1 MGAQMRVYR
10 RRIKSVQQ
18 TKKITKAMELIA
30 SSRIVKAQR
39 ALAAALP
46 YTRELVLAISAAVSM
61 SAESDHPLI
70 SQKDNRKRA
79 AVLLIGSDRGLA
91 GAYSSNII
99 REGEGLNAFLREQGI
114 EPVHFLVGRKVVNFY
129 KFRERYIE
137 GEYVGFTDQPTVEDA
152 KEVALGLL
160 ASFLSDSQTEGGT
173 DEIHIVYTHFVN
185 MGRQEVRIRRILPIE
200 VVEQIVNASGQAELA
215 PVRDSDGTQAAA
227 AVAASAMP
235 LYEFEPDA
243 DTVLDELLPRY
254 VENLVYTALLEA
266 AASEH
271 AARRRAMKSATD
283 NAEELIKSLTLQAN
297 QARQTEI
304 TQEISEIVGG
314 ADALAS
320 ATAGS

>member
-1 MGAQMRVYR
+1 MGAQLRVYR

-30 SSRIVKAQR
+30 SSRIVKAQNQ
-39 ALAAALP
+39 LAAALP

-61 SAESDHPLI
+61 SAETEHPLT
-70 SQKDNRKRA
+70 SQADNRRRA
-79 AVLLIGSDRGLA
+79 AVLLVAADRGLA

-99 REGEGLNAFLREQGI
+99 REGEALNAFLREQGV
-114 EPVHFLVGRKVVNFY
+114 EPVHFLVGRKLVNY
-129 KFRERYIE
+129 YRFRERPIE
-137 GEYVGFTDQPTVEDA
+137 GEYIGFTDQPTVEDA
-152 KEVALGLL
+152 KEIAIGLL
-160 ASFLSDSQTEGGT
+160 ASFLSDSVTEGGV
-173 DEIHIVYTHFVN
+173 DELHIVYTHFVN

-200 VVEQIVNASGQAELA
+200 VVEQAVGAGWEAELRA
-215 PVRDSDGTQAAA
+215 QRSLEESSQTPPPAQL
-227 AVAASAMP
+227 MP
-235 LYEFEPDA
+235 LYEFEPDP
-243 DTVLDELLPRY
+243 DSVLNALLPRY

-283 NAEELIKSLTLQAN
+283 NAEELIKSLSQQAN
-297 QARQTEI
+297 QARQSEI

>member
-1 MGAQMRVYR
+1 MGAQLRVYR

-30 SSRIVKAQR
+30 SSRIVKAQNR
-39 ALAAALP
+39 LNAALP
-46 YTRELVLAISAAVSM
+46 YTRELVMAISAAVSL
-61 SAESDHPLI
+61 SADTEHPLT
-70 SQKDNRKRA
+70 RKADKRRRA
-79 AVLLIGSDRGLA
+79 AVLLIAADRGLA

-114 EPVHFLVGRKVVNFY
+114 EPVPFLVGRKVANY
-129 KFRERYIE
+129 YRFRDRRIE
-137 GEYVGFTDQPTVEDA
+137 GEYVGFTDQPTVDDA
-152 KEVALGLL
+152 KDVALGLL
-160 ASFLSDSQTEGGT
+160 ASFLSDSETEGGT
-173 DEIHIVYTHFVN
+173 DEIHVVYTHFVN

-200 VVEQIVNASGQAELA
+200 VVEQVVTATSDEIHPVAE
-215 PVRDSDGTQAAA
+215 G
-227 AVAASAMP
+227 AASRPNGAVVMP
-235 LYEFEPDA
+235 LYEFEPDP
-243 DTVLDELLPRY
+243 DTVLNALLPRY
-254 VENLVYTALLEA
+254 VENIVYTALLEA

-283 NAEELIKSLTLQAN
+283 NAEELIRNLTRQAN
-297 QARQTEI
+297 QARQAEI

>member
-70 SQKDNRKRA
+70 SQEDNRKRA

-129 KFRERYIE
+129 KFRERYVE

-152 KEVALGLL
+152 KDVALGLL
-160 ASFLSDSQTEGGT
+160 ASFLSDSETEGGT

-200 VVEQIVNASGQAELA
+200 VVEQVIGSGGLPELQ

-227 AVAASAMP
+227 AVAEAMP

-254 VENLVYTALLEA
+254 VENLVYTALLEG

-283 NAEELIKSLTLQAN
+283 NAEELIKSLTQQAN

-314 ADALAS
+314 ADALSS
-320 ATAGS
+320 ANAGS

>member
-39 ALAAALP
+39 HLNAALP
-46 YTRELVLAISAAVSM
+46 YTRELVAAISAAVSM

-70 SQKDNRKRA
+70 SSRDDHKRA
-79 AVLLIGSDRGLA
+79 AVLLVGSDRGLA
-91 GAYSSNII
+91 GAFSSNII
-99 REGEGLNAFLREQGI
+99 REGEGLNAFLAEQGVD
-114 EPVHFLVGRKVVNFY
+114 PVHFVVGRKVANY
-129 KFRERYIE
+129 YRFRERYVE
-137 GEYVGFTDQPTVEDA
+137 GQYVGFTDQPTVEDA
-152 KEVALGLL
+152 KEIALGLL
-160 ASFLSDSQTEGGT
+160 ASFLSDSDTEGGT
-173 DEIHIVYTHFVN
+173 DEIHVVYTHFLN

-200 VVEQIVNASGQAELA
+200 VVEQVVGPEGTDERLIQGEDAQAL
-215 PVRDSDGTQAAA
+215 PPS
-227 AVAASAMP
+227 VAMPP
-235 LYEFEPDA
+235 LYEFEPDP
-243 DTVLDELLPRY
+243 DTVLNELLPRY
-254 VENLVYTALLEA
+254 VENLVYTALLHS

-283 NAEELIKSLTLQAN
+283 NAEELIKTLTRQAN